1 MTRRHPAAFTLIE
14 VVVAILFTAIAMAA
28 ILPFLDDVFYRSSE
42 PRTQMHDALALQAAM
57 DGLIAEYV
65 TLRTNE
71 TLVMFQGRVGSV
83 VANFSPSVTVV
94 TNSFTR
100 FNIVNGLEVAPTNTT
115 LLKVTLQNSL
125 GETLTR
131 LFAKP
136 FNQ

>member
-1 MTRRHPAAFTLIE
+1 MKRRRPAGFTLIE
-14 VVVAILFTAIAMAA
+14 VVVAILFSAIAMAA
-28 ILPFLDDVFYRSSE
+28 VLPFLSDVFYRSSE
-42 PRTQMHDALALQAAM
+42 PRIQMHDALALQAAM

-65 TLRTNE
+65 TLATNE

-83 VANFSPSVTVV
+83 VATFSPSVTVRA
-94 TNSFTR
+94 NNFTR
-100 FNIVNGLEVAPTNTT
+100 FVNGAEVAPTNTT
-115 LLKVTLQNSL
+115 LLKVMLQNRQ